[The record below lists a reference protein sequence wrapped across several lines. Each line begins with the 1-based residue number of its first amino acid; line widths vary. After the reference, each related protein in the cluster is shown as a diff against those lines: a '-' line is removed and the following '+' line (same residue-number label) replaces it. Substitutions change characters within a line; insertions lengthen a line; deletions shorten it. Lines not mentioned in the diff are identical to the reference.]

1 VYTPFVNSDSGCS
14 VKVPVFLLSSILQ
27 FSLLIPFFGGD
38 DLSLINYAG
47 DNCVLQ
53 EVGAATSVGA
63 GGMLLLML
71 GFAMMASFGLY

>member
-1 VYTPFVNSDSGCS
+1 MLCKSSSVFIILNFTVQFVDA
-14 VKVPVFLLSSILQ
+14 L
-27 FSLLIPFFGGD
+27 FFGWP
-38 DLSLINYAG
+38 LSNKLG
-47 DNCVLQ
+47 GNCVLQ